1 MKAFAPPS
9 TIRTSKRLVEAAMDI
24 RTILA
29 AVSGGAA
36 SAGAIELAC
45 RLACRFGSHLEGY
58 HVRLDPREMALV
70 GADGF
75 GTALSGDLVE
85 LTMRDAADASAGAR
99 RLFDV
104 AVKRHALPAC
114 DAPPSPG
121 TEAAPLRQASA
132 CWREETGHGATR
144 VADRARFFDLLVLG
158 RSSRVV
164 DEPHSAAIE
173 EALLASGRPVLIAP
187 SAPPQAIGE
196 TVALAWND
204 SPQSARALAAA
215 MPFLV
220 TARAV
225 HVLSVGDTRAAELIR
240 HLGWYGVRATA
251 DAVYPV
257 PGVGVGELLL
267 AAAHEQDADLLV
279 MGGYGHAPWREAL
292 FGGATRQVIG
302 TSLLPL
308 LLSH

>member
-1 MKAFAPPS
+1 
-9 TIRTSKRLVEAAMDI
+9 MDI

-36 SAGAIELAC
+36 SAGVTELAC
-45 RLACRFGSHLEGY
+45 RLARRFGSHLEGY
-58 HVRLDPREMALV
+58 HVRLDPREMAFV

-75 GTALSGDLVE
+75 GTALTGELVE
-85 LTMRDAADASAGAR
+85 MAMRDAADAAIGAR
-99 RLFDV
+99 RAFDTM
-104 AVKRHALPAC
+104 VKRHELPVR
-114 DAPPSPG
+114 DAPPAPG
-121 TEAAPLRQASA
+121 TETVSPGPASA

-158 RSSRVV
+158 RSGRVV

-187 SAPPQAIGE
+187 LEPPKTIGE

-215 MPFLV
+215 MPFM
-220 TARAV
+220 TKARAV
-225 HVLSVGDTRAAELIR
+225 HVLSVGDTGAAELTR
-240 HLGWYGVRATA
+240 HLGWYGVQATA
-251 DAVYPV
+251 DPVYPV
-257 PGVGVGELLL
+257 EGVGVGELLL
-267 AAAHEQDADLLV
+267 AAAREQGADLLV